1 MFSLLLAAVNLVTV
15 DPGHF
20 HAALVQNRTYPEV
33 AREVKVFAPDGA
45 ELDAHLKL
53 IGSFNTRGDSPTSWK
68 EVVFRGG
75 DYLEAFIAAAKNGE
89 LGENPVAVF
98 AGKND
103 RKGDYALA
111 AVEAGVNVL
120 SDKPMAVTPE
130 VFAKTEKAARLAQ
143 KNGLFFADIMTERNE
158 ITTILQRELAMRRD
172 LYGEQEKGSA
182 EDPAVTKIS
191 VHHYCKLVNGA
202 PLKRPEWYY
211 DTKVQGEGIV
221 DVTTHLV
228 DLVQWETF
236 PGVRFSKSDVE
247 IVSAKTWPTMITP
260 DQFKT
265 STGGVI
271 GKTIAV
277 DANGEFIWKLKGVHC
292 KVSVVWNFMAPA
304 RTGDTHYSL
313 MRGTR
318 AELVIEQ
325 GAKENYKPVLYVRS
339 RGEAKATE
347 KALKAAL
354 ADISRSWPGLTA
366 EPTAEKGVWRIAY
379 PKKYDIGHE
388 AHFSQVVRMY
398 LDWMKKGRQ
407 DPDYIDNMIVK
418 YHTIVEA
425 WKKSR
430 NPVKVGIIGL
440 DTSHSLA
447 FTEMMNVKRTAD
459 VAGFRVTAAY
469 QWGSR
474 DIVSST
480 NRYPKYLPK
489 MREMGVEIV
498 PSIRELL
505 DKVDVVCLETNDGRE
520 HLKQA
525 EEVFASG
532 KRVFIDKPLAHN
544 LADALKIYDAG
555 KKYNARYFSS
565 SALRFT
571 PVAMACRAGEHG
583 PIAGAALMAPSP
595 PEKQGT
601 HNFYTWYGIH
611 GFEMLV
617 AVMGAGVE
625 KVSCFRN
632 DKGDV
637 VNAVWKDGRM
647 GELRLSQNRWHY
659 AGYILPAKP
668 KNSRQPLVM
677 FDGYSGY
684 GALMREIVRFFET
697 GKAPV
702 SPEETLEIM
711 AFMEAAEMSAKR
723 GGEPVTIAEAI
734 EECREKPFW
743 KFW

>member
-1 MFSLLLAAVNLVTV
+1 MLNILLAAVNFVTV

-20 HAALVQNRTYPEV
+20 HAALVQNRTYAEVAPEV
-33 AREVKVFAPDGA
+33 RVFAPAGA

-53 IGSFNTRGDSPTSWK
+53 IESFNSRKEEPTAWREDVVRGD
-68 EVVFRGG
+68 
-75 DYLEAFIAAAKNGE
+75 DYLKAFVAAAKNGK
-89 LGENPVAVF
+89 LGERPVAIF
-98 AGKND
+98 AGKNN

-120 SDKPMAVTPE
+120 SDKPMAITEE

-143 KNGLFFADIMTERNE
+143 SRGLFFADIMTERNE

-182 EDPAVTKIS
+182 ADPAVTKIS

-211 DTKVQGEGIV
+211 DTNIQGEGIT

-236 PGVRFSKSDVE
+236 PGVKLAKSDVE
-247 IVSAKTWPTMITP
+247 IVSAKSWPTMITP
-260 DQFKT
+260 EQFKT
-265 STGGVI
+265 STGG
-271 GKTIAV
+271 TIASTMAV
-277 DANGEFIWKLKGVHC
+277 EANGEFTWRLKGVNC
-292 KVSVVWNFMAPA
+292 KVSVAWNFMAPA
-304 RTGDTHYSL
+304 GTGDTHYSL
-313 MRGTR
+313 MRGTK

-325 GAKENYKPVLYVRS
+325 GAKEGYKPVLYVRA
-339 RGEAKATE
+339 RGDEKATK
-347 KALKAAL
+347 KALDAAL
-354 ADISRSWPGLTA
+354 ADISRTWPGLAA
-366 EPTAEKGVWRIAY
+366 EATGEKGVWRIVY
-379 PKKYDIGHE
+379 PKKYDVGHE

-398 LDWMKKGRQ
+398 LDWMKAGRQ
-407 DPDYIDNMIVK
+407 DANYIDNMIVK

-425 WKKSR
+425 WKKAHK
-430 NPVKVGIIGL
+430 PVKVGIIGL

-447 FTEMMNVKRTAD
+447 FTEIMNIKRTQD
-459 VAGFRVTAAY
+459 VAGFKVVAAY

-498 PSIRELL
+498 PSIKDLL
-505 DKVDVVCLETNDGRE
+505 DRVDVVCLETNDGRE

-555 KKYNARYFSS
+555 VKYKAEYFSS

-571 PVAMACRAGEHG
+571 PVAMACRAGEYG

-595 PEKQGT
+595 MEPQGT

-611 GFEMLV
+611 GFESLV
-617 AVMGAGVE
+617 TVMGAGVD
-625 KVSCFRN
+625 KVTCLRN

-637 VNAVWKDGRM
+637 VSAIWKDGRM
-647 GELRLSQNRWHY
+647 GELRLSNNRYLY
-659 AGYILPAKP
+659 AGYIMPVKP
-668 KNSRQPLVM
+668 KDKKNPLIL

-684 GALMREIVRFFET
+684 HALVREMVKFFET

-702 SPEETLEIM
+702 SPEETIEIM
-711 AFMEAAEMSAKR
+711 AFMEAAEMSAKLGR
-723 GGEPVTIAEAI
+723 PVTIAEAI

>member
-1 MFSLLLAAVNLVTV
+1 MFSLLFAAVNLVTV

-120 SDKPMAVTPE
+120 SDKPMAITPE

-182 EDPAVTKIS
+182 EDPAVTKVS

-304 RTGDTHYSL
+304 GTGDTHYSL

-366 EPTAEKGVWRIAY
+366 EPTAEQGVWRIAY

-555 KKYNARYFSS
+555 KEYNARYFSS